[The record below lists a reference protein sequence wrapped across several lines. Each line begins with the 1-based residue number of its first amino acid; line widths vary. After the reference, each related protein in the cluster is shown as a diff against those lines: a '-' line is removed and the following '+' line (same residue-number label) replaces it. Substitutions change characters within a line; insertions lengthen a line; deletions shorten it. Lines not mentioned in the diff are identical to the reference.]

1 MTNGTWHEK
10 NGRFKKGNPGGGRKP
25 RATEDEIRAALH
37 SVIPTDKVLKKLNDA
52 IDQGESWAIALYFA
66 YDWGKPRERVE
77 YTGEDGGPLALVVR
91 YENPPNTDGDGPA

>member
-1 MTNGTWHEK
+1 MTNGVWHEK

-25 RATEDEIRAALH
+25 RATEDEIRGALH

-52 IDQGESWAIALYFA
+52 IDKGESWAIALYFA

-77 YTGEDGGPLALVVR
+77 HTGAEGMPLVVTVSWADD
-91 YENPPNTDGDGPA
+91 EHAEDNAA

>member
-1 MTNGTWHEK
+1 MTNGVWHEK

-37 SVIPTDKVLKKLNDA
+37 SVIPVAKVLKKLDEA
-52 IDQGESWAIALYFA
+52 IDKGESWAIALYFA

-77 YTGEDGGPLALVVR
+77 HTGAEGMPLVVTVSWADD
-91 YENPPNTDGDGPA
+91 EHAEDNAA